1 MSRRQQALYAIGK
14 IAKPFGIKGEV
25 VVQPMTE
32 SLERFKR
39 LTRAYVGA
47 GIDDVKAYGIES
59 IKIGQRGVR
68 IKFRETHDRTSVE
81 SLVGA
86 LLFVDEQHRITP
98 KKGAHFIHDMLGL
111 HVVDE
116 QNRAVGVVKDVL
128 RYPAQDVY
136 VIEHDGRE
144 WMMPAVR
151 EFVRSIDVA
160 ARTMRVHLI
169 EGMME
174 QG

>member
-1 MSRRQQALYAIGK
+1 MSKTQQSLYAVGRIVK
-14 IAKPFGIKGEV
+14 AFGIKGEV

-39 LTRAYVGA
+39 LKRAYVG
-47 GIDDVKAYGIES
+47 GGLGDVTTYGIES
-59 IKIGQRGVR
+59 IRIGQRGVR
-68 IKFRETHDRTSVE
+68 IKFREAHDRTSVE

-86 LLFVDEQHRITP
+86 LLFVDQQHLITP

-116 QNRAVGVVKDVL
+116 HNRAVGVVKDVL

>member
-1 MSRRQQALYAIGK
+1 MSRTQQALFAVGK
-14 IAKPFGIKGEV
+14 IVKAFGIRGEV
-25 VVQPMTE
+25 AVQPMTE
-32 SLERFKR
+32 SLGRFKK
-39 LTRAYVGA
+39 LKQVYVGS
-47 GIDDVKAYGIES
+47 GLGDVKTYGIES
-59 IKIGQRGVR
+59 VKIAQRGVR
-68 IKFRETHDRTSVE
+68 IKFCETHDRTSVE

-86 LLFVDEQHRITP
+86 LLFVDEQHLITP

-116 QNRAVGVVKDVL
+116 QDRAVGVIKEVL

-136 VIEHDGRE
+136 VIEHAGRE
-144 WMMPAVR
+144 WMIPAVR

-160 ARTMRVHLI
+160 SKTMKVHLI